1 MHMLPS
7 ATTLY
12 MCALML
18 LCSCCQLI
26 TRVIREV
33 VDKARGKHY
42 QLACGLA
49 FEGITGSP
57 QETGINKPSE
67 FYAASIELATQRA
80 AAGSNGGA
88 AQQGQQQGQP
98 AGGSS
103 LQPQQQEG
111 PPQTPAGQQAAATP
125 A

>member
-1 MHMLPS
+1 LS
-7 ATTLY
+7 K
-12 MCALML
+12 LML
-18 LCSCCQLI
+18 LCSCCCTLLLA

-80 AAGSNGGA
+80 AAAAGSNGGA
-88 AQQGQQQGQP
+88 AQQGQQQQGQP

-103 LQPQQQEG
+103 LQQQQEG
-111 PPQTPAGQQAAATP
+111 PTQTPAGQRAAATP